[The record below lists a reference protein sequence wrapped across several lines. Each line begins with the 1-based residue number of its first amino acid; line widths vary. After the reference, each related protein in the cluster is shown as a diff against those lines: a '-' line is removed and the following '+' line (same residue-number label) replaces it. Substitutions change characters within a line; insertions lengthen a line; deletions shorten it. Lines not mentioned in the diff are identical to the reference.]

1 MSSQMNS
8 HVAWANDF
16 RVLDGL
22 REEHV
27 SFASFVKYFKLKDK
41 DKDKAM
47 TYYDNLLKS
56 DRIKKPRHESLR
68 ILVWILSG

>member
-8 HVAWANDF
+8 HVARANDF

-41 DKDKAM
+41 DKAM

-56 DRIKKPRHESLR
+56 DRIKKTRRESLR

>member
-1 MSSQMNS
+1 MNS

-22 REEHV
+22 REEHA
-27 SFASFVKYFKLKDK
+27 SFASFVKYFKLK

-56 DRIKKPRHESLR
+56 DRIKKTRRESLR
-68 ILVWILSG
+68 IL